1 MLFSYFQKREI
12 LRVAVSV
19 AADRVRERGNALD
32 ARTAAVSIVDAAIAA
47 QERLIEKDGGMSD
60 RLLLSLRKAKDGMIE
75 V

>member
-12 LRVAVSV
+12 LRVAVNV

-32 ARTAAVSIVDAAIAA
+32 ARMAAVSIVDAAIAA

>member
-19 AADRVRERGNALD
+19 AADRARERCNVLEV
-32 ARTAAVSIVDAAIAA
+32 RTAAVSIVDAAIAA

-60 RLLLSLRKAKDGMIE
+60 RLLLSLRKAKEGMIE